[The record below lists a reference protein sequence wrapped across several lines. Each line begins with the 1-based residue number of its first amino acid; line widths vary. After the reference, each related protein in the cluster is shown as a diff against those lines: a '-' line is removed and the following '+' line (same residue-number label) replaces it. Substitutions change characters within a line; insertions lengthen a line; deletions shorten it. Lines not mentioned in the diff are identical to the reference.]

1 MLSAV
6 FQLLNNPS
14 SFPNNQFDDQES
26 ELFRQ
31 LGMQSA
37 QAWDYQKIKELLSNY
52 AGVHHDQP
60 DVSLALENLD
70 KHLGLG
76 FGAESESL
84 HDDFQYRLK
93 LIRGLFAVPRFDGDI
108 LVNPESADNTGIHTL
123 HTLLLANQIF
133 ARADMLSGDTPT
145 RIQALRLAVMI
156 GILDH
161 DTGEAVGEI
170 SSVSSRSAASE
181 AAEGAGEAAGSIKNN
196 LELIIAKHAHQLAA
210 TACRLEAQGNFVCAG
225 EIAEC
230 ITLIRREAL
239 KAKANHGEQALNE
252 VLMGHLETFEK
263 QLARSTPLSAERL
276 ELIDLEISLMKLIDS
291 PEIFFEEE
299 GSTLDER
306 DKTYLLFYRALVKA
320 VESLQGNRFYK
331 SQWQV
336 PQEDRVY
343 LFSEP
348 AEREPLLAYSAPKV
362 IDPDLIEPQYME
374 AKQLSDSM
382 RFSEKHLGVLLHY
395 ASILREQ
402 YGCEEEEKLAHEMM
416 RSMYETYVE
425 MLAHAPEYTDL
436 NNTKSD
442 PAIRQAVKLY
452 RLHELTKKDMLQAA
466 DVYRQQRQEEVE
478 ALRDV
483 SRPGVYSREQLT
495 EAYKAAAQGAYRPQ
509 LNTEHP
515 MSRGIC
521 LIDDREALERLAKS

>member
-1 MLSAV
+1 
-6 FQLLNNPS
+6 
-14 SFPNNQFDDQES
+14 
-26 ELFRQ
+26 
-31 LGMQSA
+31 
-37 QAWDYQKIKELLSNY
+37 
-52 AGVHHDQP
+52 
-60 DVSLALENLD
+60 
-70 KHLGLG
+70 
-76 FGAESESL
+76 
-84 HDDFQYRLK
+84 
-93 LIRGLFAVPRFDGDI
+93 
-108 LVNPESADNTGIHTL
+108 
-123 HTLLLANQIF
+123 
-133 ARADMLSGDTPT
+133 
-145 RIQALRLAVMI
+145 
-156 GILDH
+156 
-161 DTGEAVGEI
+161 
-170 SSVSSRSAASE
+170 
-181 AAEGAGEAAGSIKNN
+181 
-196 LELIIAKHAHQLAA
+196 
-210 TACRLEAQGNFVCAG
+210 
-225 EIAEC
+225 
-230 ITLIRREAL
+230 
-239 KAKANHGEQALNE
+239 
-252 VLMGHLETFEK
+252 
-263 QLARSTPLSAERL
+263 
-276 ELIDLEISLMKLIDS
+276 
-291 PEIFFEEE
+291 
-299 GSTLDER
+299 
-306 DKTYLLFYRALVKA
+306 
-320 VESLQGNRFYK
+320 
-331 SQWQV
+331 
-336 PQEDRVY
+336 
-343 LFSEP
+343 
-348 AEREPLLAYSAPKV
+348 
-362 IDPDLIEPQYME
+362 ME